1 MILKIISFN
10 VRGLND
16 TASIPTLRNYVES
29 IPSLDVLCLHET
41 KLLGQTAA
49 SLGQRLWQSAQC
61 WSIEASAG
69 YAKAIDGTGVGKGGI
84 AMLLAPK

>member
-29 IPSLDVLCLHET
+29 IPSLDVLCLQET
-41 KLLGQTAA
+41 KLHGNTTT
-49 SLGQRLWQSAQC
+49 SLGQ
-61 WSIEASAG
+61 
-69 YAKAIDGTGVGKGGI
+69 
-84 AMLLAPK
+84 